1 MASLFRS
8 CAVIGAFAVASFGF
22 AQSTL
27 DHPLGTYTEFAVDSG
42 AWSGSGSD
50 FATVY
55 THDVSVSG
63 AAWLRLYFGDVQL
76 EGESFVRMTSLLD
89 GEQQALDAAGLAM
102 WSNGSAYFN
111 GNAVLLELVA
121 APGTTANRIT
131 LRQVAYESVIDHADS
146 AETTRGGAGQC
157 GICGADDRAPSSEDW
172 SCRLMPVGCT
182 ATVYTSRSCL
192 VSAGHCI
199 SGNLVAHFRV
209 PNSQA
214 NCNTVNPP
222 VADQFPVTGTNQQ
235 NAGVGADWSVLTTGT
250 NSLGQRA
257 FQRYGKLRRLAPV
270 LANVGNPCSMWG
282 YGVDLT
288 CTRSQTQQ
296 LSNGAITLR
305 SGTHYEYNADVR
317 GGNSGSGL
325 IKDGRVI
332 AIVTHCSTGC
342 PNFGTRIDLA
352 AFVAA
357 RNTRCPACVADVNG
371 DGAVD
376 LADLTSELSGF
387 GFAFPDPGFDPAF
400 DLNSDNSV
408 DLSDMTLFLAA
419 FGATCP

>member
-1 MASLFRS
+1 MESLFRS
-8 CAVIGAFAVASFGF
+8 CAVVGALSIASFGF

-27 DHPLGTYTEFAVDSG
+27 DHPVGTYTEYAVDSG
-42 AWSGSGSD
+42 AWAGVGDD

-55 THDVSVSG
+55 SADVATPG
-63 AAWLRLYFGDVQL
+63 ASWLRLYFGDVQL
-76 EGESFVRMTSLLD
+76 EGASFVRMTSLLD

-102 WSNGSAYFN
+102 WSYGSAYFN

-131 LRQVAYESVIDHADS
+131 LRQVAYEPAIDQTDDA
-146 AETTRGGAGQC
+146 TTRGGSGQC
-157 GICGADDRAPSSEDW
+157 GICGTDDRAPSAEDW

-182 ATVYTSRSCL
+182 ASVYTSKSCL

-199 SGNLVAHFRV
+199 QAGLVAQFHI
-209 PNSQA
+209 PASQS

-222 VADQFPVTGTNQQ
+222 VADQFPVTGTDSQ

-250 NSLGQRA
+250 NSSGQRA

-270 LANVGNPCSMWG
+270 LAAVGNPVSIWG
-282 YGVDLT
+282 FGVDLT

-296 LSNGAITLR
+296 LSTGAVTFR
-305 SGTHYEYNADVR
+305 DGNHYEYNADVR
-317 GGNSGSGL
+317 PGNSGSGL
-325 IKDGRVI
+325 LKDNRII

-342 PNFGTRIDLA
+342 PNFGTRVDLA
-352 AFVAA
+352 AFVAG

-371 DGAVD
+371 DGVID
-376 LADLTSELSGF
+376 LGDLTAELGGF
-387 GFAFPDPGFDPAF
+387 GVAFPDPSFDPAF
-400 DLNSDNSV
+400 DLNGDNST
-408 DLSDMTLFLAA
+408 DLGDLTLLLAA
-419 FGATCP
+419 FGVTCP